1 MRPGTPLRET
11 ALQHNNSLWCR
22 LFSSQAPITATLFPG
37 DGIGPEI
44 AEAVKKIFKAADAPI
59 VWDEQHISQTAD
71 PRTNSFITRENLDS
85 VLVRCSCVRQVK
97 LGDIKLSFPHLSSQA
112 GNALSCIPSYVAQ
125 INWHAMQ
132 VHELACLQTS

>member
-1 MRPGTPLRET
+1 MT
-11 ALQHNNSLWCR
+11 ALQHNFSLCCR

-59 VWDEQHISQTAD
+59 AWDEQHISQTAD

-85 VLVRCSCVRQVK
+85 VLVRCSRVRQVN
-97 LGDIKLSFPHLSSQA
+97 LGDTKLSFRYLRFRAGMLSA
-112 GNALSCIPSYVAQ
+112 AYHHI
-125 INWHAMQ
+125 
-132 VHELACLQTS
+132 